1 MYKICMKPCGTL
13 GKTFLVIQN
22 SVKWRENKE
31 ILSEGLDR
39 QSICDLQSPLYTNT
53 KGDIAVGDEN
63 VCIACGDLKDDIG
76 RCYTCSED
84 HVELRKDFIW
94 EYCHEIDTLVDSQFR
109 RILPDCDYSQH

>member
-1 MYKICMKPCGTL
+1 MKKIKKFYQRGLTDRL
-13 GKTFLVIQN
+13 
-22 SVKWRENKE
+22 SVTYNVPIAITKE
-31 ILSEGLDR
+31 E
-39 QSICDLQSPLYTNT
+39 
-53 KGDIAVGDEN
+53 AVVGDEN

-109 RILPDCDYSQH
+109 RILPDCDYS